1 MNTIA
6 IYAGSFDPYHVGHDN
21 IRQRA
26 ERVFGRGNVMIARG
40 INPEKHNTDGLTTEE
55 LVDWCIN
62 LEEKINCEVNWY
74 KGFLH
79 EFIQKLEDEDTNTN
93 FVLLRGLRN
102 ATDLAYEENQIKFIR
117 EFKPNL
123 RVVFMMCDPEFNHIS
138 SSAIRNLNKIKP
150 GAGNQ
155 FIV

>member
-6 IYAGSFDPYHVGHDN
+6 IYAGSFNPFHIGHLN
-21 IRQRA
+21 IVQRA

-40 INPEKHNTDGLTTEE
+40 INPEKQNGEELTTEHI
-55 LVDWCIN
+55 VDWCLA

-79 EFIQKLEDEDTNTN
+79 EYINKLEDFDPNTN

-102 ATDLAYEENQIKFIR
+102 ATDLAYEENQIKCIQS
-117 EFKPNL
+117 FKPNI

-138 SSAIRNLNKIKP
+138 STAIRNLNKIKP
-150 GAGNQ
+150 GSGDQ
-155 FIV
+155 YIV